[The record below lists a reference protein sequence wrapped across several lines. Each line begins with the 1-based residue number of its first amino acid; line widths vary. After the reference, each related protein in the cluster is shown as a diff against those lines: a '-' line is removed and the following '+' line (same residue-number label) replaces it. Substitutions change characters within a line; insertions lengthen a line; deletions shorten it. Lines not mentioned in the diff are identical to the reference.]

1 MSERLTNHKRA
12 QIASRYE
19 VWKSV
24 VQVQRWWREHHEHRA
39 CLDSKTI
46 KTCHSKLMTTGSV
59 KDAPRSGRPSKSEA
73 ENDVELLREMF
84 DKSPH
89 KSTRQAARE
98 SGLSRHTIRT
108 ILKKELRY
116 RPWK

>member
-1 MSERLTNHKRA
+1 MSERLTNHERA

-24 VQVQRWWREHHEHRA
+24 VQVQRWWREHHEHPA
-39 CLDSKTI
+39 CLDPKTI

-84 DKSPH
+84 NS
-89 KSTRQAARE
+89 
-98 SGLSRHTIRT
+98 LSVVQ
-108 ILKKELRY
+108 
-116 RPWK
+116 